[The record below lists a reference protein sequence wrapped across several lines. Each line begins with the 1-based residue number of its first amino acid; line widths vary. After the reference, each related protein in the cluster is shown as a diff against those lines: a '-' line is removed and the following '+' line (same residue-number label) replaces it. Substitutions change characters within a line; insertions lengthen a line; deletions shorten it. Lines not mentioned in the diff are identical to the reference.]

1 MVADGVFPPEMAD
14 TPYDPAER
22 LLGGRLDP
30 EDAPP
35 GYAEVARV
43 LRAAAG
49 PPCPDEL
56 AGQPAALA
64 TFRRVRHR
72 ARVRARLVTVA
83 LAGTLAIG
91 GLWMADGAHSPLG
104 LLSPSGGPGSGGP
117 GSGAP
122 AGASGSGGAG
132 SGAPGS
138 GGAGTAPALRAA
150 LPPVGVAAGEGG
162 GGSPGL
168 PSTRERAIARHGGG
182 GASRGGG
189 SARGV
194 RPATSSKG
202 PTAKPPKPS
211 EAKPA
216 KAKPANA
223 KPGKAKP
230 GKAGEAGEVGRGGG
244 GKWR

>member
-1 MVADGVFPPEMAD
+1 MPD

-22 LLGGRLDP
+22 LPGGRLDP

-43 LRAAAG
+43 LRAAVG

-64 TFRRVRHR
+64 TFHRVRHR

-91 GLWMADGAHSPLG
+91 GLWIADGAHSPLG
-104 LLSPSGGPGSGGP
+104 LLSPSGGPAAAGRGQARPLARRGRVGP
-117 GSGAP
+117 GRLRQGRVGPGRHRRCGRRCRRLGA
-122 AGASGSGGAG
+122 
-132 SGAPGS
+132 
-138 GGAGTAPALRAA
+138 
-150 LPPVGVAAGEGG
+150 AAGEGG
-162 GGSPGL
+162 GSPEL

-189 SARGV
+189 SASGV
-194 RPATSSKG
+194 RPATPAKERAAN
-202 PTAKPPKPS
+202 PAKPS
-211 EAKPA
+211 
-216 KAKPANA
+216 KAKRSKV
-223 KPGKAKP
+223 KPGKP
-230 GKAGEAGEVGRGGG
+230 
-244 GKWR
+244 

>member
-1 MVADGVFPPEMAD
+1 MPD

-64 TFRRVRHR
+64 TFRRVGHR

-83 LAGTLAIG
+83 LAGTLAVGTLTMG
-91 GLWMADGAHSPLG
+91 GLWIADGAHSPLG
-104 LLSPSGGPGSGGP
+104 LLSPSGGPGSVGP
-117 GSGAP
+117 GSGAS
-122 AGASGSGGAG
+122 AGAPGSGGAG
-132 SGAPGS
+132 SGVPGS
-138 GGAGTAPALRAA
+138 GGAGTAPAMRAA
-150 LPPVGVAAGEGG
+150 LPPVGAAAGEGG

-168 PSTRERAIARHGGG
+168 PSARERAIASHGGG

-202 PTAKPPKPS
+202 STAKPPKPS
-211 EAKPA
+211 KAEPAKAKPA
-216 KAKPANA
+216 KAKP
-223 KPGKAKP
+223 GKAEE
-230 GKAGEAGEVGRGGG
+230 AGEAGRRGGG
-244 GKWR
+244 EGR

>member
-1 MVADGVFPPEMAD
+1 MVADGVFPPEMPD

-83 LAGTLAIG
+83 LVGTLAIG
-91 GLWMADGAHSPLG
+91 TLTIGGLWIADGPHSPLG
-104 LLSPSGGPGSGGP
+104 LLSPAGGPGSGGP

-122 AGASGSGGAG
+122 AGAPGSGGAG

-168 PSTRERAIARHGGG
+168 PSTRE
-182 GASRGGG
+182 
-189 SARGV
+189 
-194 RPATSSKG
+194 
-202 PTAKPPKPS
+202 
-211 EAKPA
+211 
-216 KAKPANA
+216 
-223 KPGKAKP
+223 
-230 GKAGEAGEVGRGGG
+230 
-244 GKWR
+244 